1 MDYFL
6 CIGLVKYPSPAT
18 NMQFIRVEVPSLEK
32 NMVHPRASYP
42 YLISHISSYPYLIS
56 YELVRTVS
64 DSNLTIYRH
73 WNQGKILRKFTNEYF
88 KQLFRKACASSVN
101 AIYLIALFNRLCLP
115 CIWMFIITDIQ
126 MLV

>member
-73 WNQGKILRKFTNEYF
+73 WNEKKYLESLQMSISNSYF
-88 KQLFRKACASSVN
+88 EKRA
-101 AIYLIALFNRLCLP
+101 YLQS
-115 CIWMFIITDIQ
+115 MQFI
-126 MLV
+126 